1 MHHSLARVK
10 SILCIS
16 GLCFFLATGQPPP
29 SDPVGDFFRRLGNS
43 IAHPGQHPTPK
54 PHAEKSKTNT
64 GSAATTTAT
73 VTPSPT
79 ATPDAEMVRRASL
92 VTEGANLKRDLPYG
106 IPVANKPGFVTSP
119 FSPTQGVVD
128 VRGIPSGTQVKDPFT
143 VKAFLTP

>member
-16 GLCFFLATGQPPP
+16 GLCLFLAAAQPTP

-43 IAHPGQHPTPK
+43 LAHPGQHPTPK
-54 PHAEKSKTNT
+54 PHAEKSKTST
-64 GSAATTTAT
+64 GSVATAT

-79 ATPDAEMVRRASL
+79 ATPDTTMVRRASL
-92 VTEGANLKRDLPYG
+92 ITEGANPKRDLPYG

-143 VKAFLTP
+143 GKIFLTP